1 MRVLLFALI
10 MLAPVQA
17 LASSCYAF
25 VKGVPGVRYAKLE
38 VASDAGIGPL
48 AQAAPEVLIR
58 FIAHS
63 TYRIDSPKGVSILT
77 DYFGA
82 NGPDGLPDVVTMN
95 QAHETHYTN
104 SPDPEI
110 PFVLRGW
117 NPTGEGPARHEL
129 KIGDVAVRNVPTA
142 LRYWGEGGEYGNSIF
157 VFETAD
163 LCIGHVGHLHH
174 VPTEEQYAL
183 LGRLD
188 VLMVPVD
195 GTFTLDVESM
205 IQVAKT
211 VKSTIVLPMH
221 IFGPFSLEKF
231 IEGMKDEFAIQHHDA
246 PVLSVSVTNLPSR
259 PTVVVMQPAGYHWPD
274 ED

>member
-1 MRVLLFALI
+1 MRVLLFAL
-10 MLAPVQA
+10 MLLAPAKA
-17 LASSCYAF
+17 LASPCYAF
-25 VKGVPGVRYAKLE
+25 VKDVPGVRYAKLDI
-38 VASDAGIGPL
+38 ASDAGIGAL

-58 FIAHS
+58 YIAHS
-63 TYRIDSPKGVSILT
+63 SYRIESPKGVSILT

-82 NGPDGLPDVVTMN
+82 NGPDGPPDVVTMN
-95 QAHETHYTN
+95 QAHPSHYDD
-104 SPDPEI
+104 SPDPTI

-117 NPTGEGPARHEL
+117 DPTGEGPARHEL

-142 LRYWGEGGEYGNSIF
+142 LRFWGEGAEYGNSIF
-157 VFETAD
+157 VFEIAD

-174 VPTEEQYAL
+174 VPTEAQYAL

-195 GTFTLDVESM
+195 GSFTLDLESM

-211 VKSTIVLPMH
+211 VKSSIVLPMH
-221 IFGPFSLEKF
+221 MFGPASLERF
-231 IEGMKDEFAIQHHDA
+231 IEGMRDEFAIQYLDA
-246 PVLSVSVTNLPSR
+246 PVLGVSVTTLPSR
-259 PTVVVMQPAGYHWPD
+259 PTVVVMQPAGYAWPD